1 MGFLTVIFNIVV
13 LVLMLG
19 FLILI
24 HELGHFL
31 WAKKFGVHIYEFAI
45 GMGPVLKTIKG
56 KDGIDYSIRAL
67 PIGGF
72 VQMAGE
78 VYEDDKKIK
87 KEKFM
92 CNKPW
97 WQKLIILLAGVI
109 NNFIAALLILFVS
122 ALIWGGQSS
131 TTVIKEVVKD
141 MPIAEAGIKPG
152 DEIISIN
159 GKETKNWEKI
169 QILLAYKSKDDVYE
183 FGIRHQDGSED
194 VYKITPKE
202 VEDEKGNKRKTFGVG
217 MDIKR
222 EKGFINSI
230 KYAGRKFCSIVSQ
243 MAYTI
248 GGLFTGQL
256 SLNALSGPV
265 GIYSVVGD
273 TVKSG
278 MESLV
283 YLVAFLSIN
292 LGFINVLPFPA
303 FDGGRVVFILI
314 EKIIRRPIDSKIE
327 NAFHTVGF
335 ILILLLMIYITAH
348 DIIKLF

>member
-1 MGFLTVIFNIVV
+1 MSVIINIVV

-45 GMGPVLKTIKG
+45 GMGPVIKTIKG
-56 KDGIDYSIRAL
+56 KDGIDYSIRAF

-78 VYEDDKKIK
+78 VYEDDNKIP

-97 WQKLIILLAGVI
+97 WQKLIILLAGVT
-109 NNFIAALLILFVS
+109 NNFIAALLLLFVS
-122 ALIWGGQSS
+122 ALIWGAQTS
-131 TTVIKEVVKD
+131 TPVVSET
-141 MPIAEAGIKPG
+141 PEGLPVAEAGIKPG
-152 DEIISIN
+152 DTIISIN
-159 GKETKNWEKI
+159 GTKTNTWDKV
-169 QILLAYKSKDDVYE
+169 QILLAYKTKDGVYE
-183 FGIRHQDGSED
+183 FGVRHEDGTED
-194 VYKITPKE
+194 TYKIKPAE
-202 VEDEKGNKRKTFGVG
+202 VEDEEGNKTKVFGVQMNIG
-217 MDIKR
+217 R
-222 EKGFINSI
+222 EKGFVASL
-230 KYAGRKFCSIVSQ
+230 KYAGTKFCSLISQ

-248 GGLFTGQL
+248 GGLFSGKL

-265 GIYSVVGD
+265 GIYSVVGE

-278 MESLV
+278 AENLV
-283 YLVAFLSIN
+283 YLIALLSIN